1 MPAGALP
8 VIYSQGDAQPGTILE
23 IINIFVTT
31 KWYTLYN
38 CFSSIERLVNGL
50 LNILIVEDEQA
61 INELIYVNLS
71 DEGYCCTRAYDGKE
85 AADLIE
91 NNDYDLILLDIM
103 LPKINGY
110 ELMDY
115 IRPLGTPVIFITA
128 KTDINDRIRG
138 LKLGADDYISKPFQ
152 VGELLA
158 RVEAVLRRFGKSERK
173 IELYGVT
180 IDLNSREVWKDG
192 ELIELTVKEFELLIK
207 LIQNKNVALR
217 RSWLYER
224 VWESEFTG
232 ETRTL
237 DTHIQRLRKKLEWE
251 DRIKTVFRIGYRLEV

>member
-1 MPAGALP
+1 M
-8 VIYSQGDAQPGTILE
+8 
-23 IINIFVTT
+23 
-31 KWYTLYN
+31 
-38 CFSSIERLVNGL
+38 
-50 LNILIVEDEQA
+50 
-61 INELIYVNLS
+61 
-71 DEGYCCTRAYDGKE
+71 
-85 AADLIE
+85 
-91 NNDYDLILLDIM
+91 
-103 LPKINGY
+103 
-110 ELMDY
+110 
-115 IRPLGTPVIFITA
+115 IFITA

-180 IDLNSREVWKDG
+180 IDLNSREVRKDG
-192 ELIELTVKEFELLIK
+192 QLVELTVKEFDLLIH

-224 VWESEFTG
+224 VWESEFIG

-237 DTHIQRLRKKLEWE
+237 DTHIQRLRKKLGWE